1 MVNFTTDKLRLIS
14 EKRGIKNYQ
23 NISRKKLLN
32 TLDKSELILKIY
44 HKMGLS
50 ELQKRRIFHKMNLRK
65 SQE

>member
-50 ELQKRRIFHKMNLRK
+50 ELQKRRISHKMNLRK